1 MNESAN
7 IALSHEPDRS
17 ENGDLL
23 DGRAFLLGLA
33 AIALIPVWAFKYFPT
48 TDGGAHVANADVLL
62 QYFRPAGAVYR
73 QYYELNHLPV
83 PNALG
88 HFVLAILMSFLPPL
102 VAEKC
107 FISAYVLLLPLSVRY
122 AAQGVRRSGG
132 WLAVLAV
139 PLSLNWIFHQGFYN
153 FLISVA
159 FFFFLLGYWLRRRET
174 MNVKRAGVLGLLAL
188 LLYAGHLLSITL
200 ACAAI
205 FILAV
210 WFTAI
215 DAWERRIST
224 TVRSNT
230 IVGREENAQR
240 ESTGIWPGIRSR
252 LILTFAGLLPAIT
265 LVVWFQH
272 RGFAGK
278 PGKMVLGILKPEFW
292 KNLFSLAMVVSY
304 RARLEKPLA
313 MLLAFIFI
321 ALLSTLLVK
330 KLLDRRW
337 NSLDGLIFVPLVFV
351 ALYFTRGDF
360 DSGQL
365 FIPQRLVF
373 YIYLTLI
380 LFLATQTFSL
390 RIKRGIAMIC
400 VILVVSLTAAHW
412 PAYREYNVQLNDFL
426 ETAERIEPQSTLL
439 PLVFSPR
446 GLPMVVD
453 ADGLRSMPFYTAA
466 GYAAVAKHSVDLRN
480 YEAGVDYF
488 PVRFKEAFN
497 PYKHLA
503 VMNGKQN
510 GLEMVPQRIDLPKYM
525 EQTQGRADYVLIWAV
540 SDNLRNHPDT
550 REIFRQLA
558 NDYQHVY
565 TSSSGR
571 SELWKLT
578 RRHR

>member
-7 IALSHEPDRS
+7 IALTHEPDHS
-17 ENGDLL
+17 NNHDLL
-23 DGRAFLLGLA
+23 EGRAFLLGLA

-48 TDGGAHVANADVLL
+48 TDGGAHVANADALL
-62 QYFRPAGAVYR
+62 QYFRPAGAAYR

-83 PNALG
+83 PNSLG

-153 FLISVA
+153 FLISVS

-174 MNVKRAGVLGLLAL
+174 MNVKRAVMLGLLAL

-210 WFTAI
+210 WFTAV
-215 DAWERRIST
+215 DVWKRRIWTAHFST
-224 TVRSNT
+224 TVAGE
-230 IVGREENAQR
+230 VNAET

-252 LILTFAGLLPAIT
+252 LVLTFAGLLPAIA
-265 LVVWFQH
+265 LVFWFQH

-278 PGKMVLGILKPEFW
+278 PGKMILGILKPEFW

-304 RARLEKPLA
+304 RSRVEKPLA

-321 ALLSTLLVK
+321 ALLSTFLVK

-337 NSLDGLIFVPLVFV
+337 NSLDGLIFVPLAFV

-360 DSGQL
+360 ASGQL

-373 YIYLTLI
+373 YIYLTSL

-390 RIKRGIAMIC
+390 RIMRAIAILS

-439 PLVFSPR
+439 PLIFSPR

-453 ADGLRSMPFYTAA
+453 ADGLRSMPFYSAA
-466 GYAAVAKHSVDLRN
+466 GYAAVAKHAVDLRN
-480 YEAGVDYF
+480 YEAGLDYF
-488 PVRFKEAFN
+488 PVRFKAALN
-497 PYKHLA
+497 PYRHLA

-525 EQTQGRADYVLIWAV
+525 RQTQGRADYVLIWAV
-540 SDNLRNHPDT
+540 SDNLKNHPDT

-571 SELWKLT
+571 SELWKLSQSQ
-578 RRHR
+578 R